1 MANVPLM
8 PKATAV
14 WLVDNTALTFDQIAE
29 FCQLHELEVKGIA
42 DGDVAQG
49 IRGMDP
55 VSNDQL
61 TRDEIERGQN
71 DPGHKLQLSK
81 ASIEIPEVKTKK
93 GPKYTPLSRR
103 QDRPTAIAW
112 LVRNHPE
119 LRDSEIMKLVGTT
132 KPTIQ
137 AIRDR
142 THWNSSNLQPQD
154 PVILGLCSQI
164 ELDGMVKKAGDRAQK
179 DIKVAEE
186 AGTLLPASQTQAPVA
201 PPVAPIVVEPEAP
214 PAPVNAASVFGK
226 TTTPSEPAK
235 DSDEPIYDPDSVFAK
250 LGVLKDDPK
259 DDPKD
264 AKSE

>member
-14 WLVDNTALTFDQIAE
+14 WLVDNTSLTFDQIAE
-29 FCQLHELEVKGIA
+29 FCELHELEVKGIA

-71 DPGHKLQLSK
+71 DTVYRLQLSQP
-81 ASIEIPEVKTKK
+81 SVEIPEVKTKK

-103 QDRPTAIAW
+103 QDRPTAISW
-112 LVRNHPE
+112 LVRNHSE
-119 LRDSEIMKLVGTT
+119 LRDSEIIKLVGTT

-154 PVILGLCSQI
+154 PVILGLCTQI
-164 ELDGMVKKAGDRAQK
+164 ELDELVKKAGRRAEKEQK
-179 DIKVAEE
+179 AAEK
-186 AGTLLPASQTQAPVA
+186 AGTLLPAKETQIPAAPVAPVA
-201 PPVAPIVVEPEAP
+201 PPPQAVEPDAT
-214 PAPVNAASVFGK
+214 SVFGASEPK
-226 TTTPSEPAK
+226 SEPAK
-235 DSDEPIYDPDSVFAK
+235 EKTEPAISPDSVFAK
-250 LGVLKDDPK
+250 LGVLKEGAEGGSND
-259 DDPKD
+259 
-264 AKSE
+264 

>member
-14 WLVDNTALTFDQIAE
+14 WLVDNTALTFEQIAE

-61 TRDEIERGQN
+61 TRDEIERGQK
-71 DPGHKLQLSK
+71 DPSHKLQLSK

-142 THWNSSNLQPQD
+142 THWNSANLQPQD
-154 PVILGLCSQI
+154 PVILGLCTQI
-164 ELDGMVKKAGDRAQK
+164 ELDGMVKKAGARAEK
-179 DIKVAEE
+179 DNKVAEA
-186 AGTLLPASQTQAPVA
+186 AGTLLPASQTQAPEAA
-201 PPVAPIVVEPEAP
+201 PQIVPPMA
-214 PAPVNAASVFGK
+214 PAPAAEPAAPDAASVFGA
-226 TTTPSEPAK
+226 TPAPAEPAA
-235 DSDEPIYDPDSVFAK
+235 DETEPAFDPDSVFAK
-250 LGVLKDDPK
+250 LGALKDK
-259 DDPKD
+259 AEGGK
-264 AKSE
+264 AE